1 MASGIYV
8 RASAACARYA
18 GSAVPY
24 GAAGTKGALISYATR
39 FSTSASGSL
48 RALVLADVEPGTAR
62 LTSASLSA
70 VTAARQAIGADGT
83 VAVLACVPA
92 KAGSE
97 LKNVP
102 KNLSKCFVA
111 EHALFSHAIPEHRAP
126 LVVQLQETHKFSH
139 VFSPA
144 STFGKA
150 LMPRVA
156 ALLDVSQVSDIVKV
170 ESASCFVRPIYAGN
184 ALATVEASD
193 AVKVCTVRATAFEPA
208 TASDD
213 LSGVQVE
220 NTSHLLESFL
230 GNAAALSTFESED
243 KVQSARPE
251 LGSAKVVVSGG
262 RGFKNGENFKMLE
275 GLADKLG
282 AAVGATRAAVD
293 AGYCSND
300 MQVGQTGKIIAPEL
314 YIGVGLSGAIQHLAG
329 MKDSKYIVAINK
341 DPEAPIFQVA
351 DYGLVGDLFEV
362 LPELE
367 SKL

>member
-1 MASGIYV
+1 MNYRFCRPGVQSTG
-8 RASAACARYA
+8 RAS
-18 GSAVPY
+18 
-24 GAAGTKGALISYATR
+24 
-39 FSTSASGSL
+39 FASSL
-48 RALVLADVEPGTAR
+48 GRGLSALVLADTEHGCGHVSNAT
-62 LTSASLSA
+62 LSA
-70 VTAARQAIGADGT
+70 VTAARQAVGADGS
-83 VAVLACVPA
+83 VSLLACVA
-92 KAGSE
+92 SHNEEAMT

-102 KNLSKCFVA
+102 AGLSTCFLA
-111 EHALFSHAIPEHRAP
+111 GHPTFAHAVPEHRAP
-126 LVVQLQETHKFSH
+126 LVVQLQHVHKFSH
-139 VFSPA
+139 IFAPS
-144 STFGKA
+144 SSFGKA

-156 ALLDVSQVSDIVKV
+156 ALLDVSQLSDIIKV

-184 ALATVEASD
+184 ALATVETSD
-193 AVKVCTVRATAFEPA
+193 AIKICTVRPTAFEPA
-208 TASDD
+208 AATDNVSNVKVEKISDLLNSYIGSAIT
-213 LSGVQVE
+213 LS
-220 NTSHLLESFL
+220 
-230 GNAAALSTFESED
+230 AFESED
-243 KVQSARPE
+243 KVQSARPQ

-351 DYGLVGDLFEV
+351 DYGLVGDLFDIV
-362 LPELE
+362 PELK